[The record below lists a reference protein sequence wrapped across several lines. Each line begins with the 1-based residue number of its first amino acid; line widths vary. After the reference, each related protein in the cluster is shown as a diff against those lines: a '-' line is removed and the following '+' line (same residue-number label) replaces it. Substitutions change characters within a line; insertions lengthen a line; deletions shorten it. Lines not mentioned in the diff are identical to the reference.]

1 MGQCSAAPSNLLTYA
16 SIISKMMFVFAMVSM
31 LCMLLPEADAGC
43 GAHGCCYCGS
53 QTGEVIYTG
62 TKAPNCQQGYQ
73 CHCLTQVTE
82 DISMESVPMGIFL
95 LLMSQLMGRRQVARL
110 HTSIHLI
117 PTLQYQTMIPCFIY

>member
-1 MGQCSAAPSNLLTYA
+1 MGQCSAAPSNLLTYG

-73 CHCLTQVTE
+73 CQCLHASSGGYFYGE
-82 DISMESVPMGIFL
+82 CASGIFL
-95 LLMSQLMGRRQVARL
+95 ILMSQLMGRRQVA
-110 HTSIHLI
+110 
-117 PTLQYQTMIPCFIY
+117 